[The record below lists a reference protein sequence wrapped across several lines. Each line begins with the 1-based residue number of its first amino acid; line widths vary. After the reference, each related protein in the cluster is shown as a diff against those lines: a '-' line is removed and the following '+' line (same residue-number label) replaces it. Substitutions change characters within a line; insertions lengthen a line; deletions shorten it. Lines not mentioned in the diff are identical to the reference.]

1 MTLGAVSINFD
12 TNRLKNMFP
21 ARGQR
26 RLPEGGNDAH
36 DRRSLDLPGITTAA
50 FEDLGGRCA
59 GRGSYYLDGVR
70 A

>member
-1 MTLGAVSINFD
+1 MITAGLRVASSS
-12 TNRLKNMFP
+12 TS
-21 ARGQR
+21 GQFSAF
-26 RLPEGGNDAH
+26 LVP
-36 DRRSLDLPGITTAA
+36 LDLPGITTAA